1 MHQKW
6 KHWANRSVC
15 VWTARNIRRPTS
27 RMARWLSANAALS
40 LAISAGARGVGL
52 NPRKS
57 AAGGHADDG
66 GGGGLPRGGQAVE
79 DQEDEVVQVEE
90 DDLAGALPAGQNLSS
105 GKS

>member
-6 KHWANRSVC
+6 MLQIWKQPANGGVC
-15 VWTARNIRRPTS
+15 VWTARNTRRATF
-27 RMARWLSANAALS
+27 RMAQWLSANAGLS

-90 DDLAGALPAGQNLSS
+90 DDLAGALPAV
-105 GKS
+105 